1 MKAIAAKSV
10 YACSIVDP
18 RFPHTSDES
27 AQMLY
32 ILQIYEIQNVI
43 KT

>member
-1 MKAIAAKSV
+1 MKTVAAKSA
-10 YACSIVDP
+10 YACSVVDP

-27 AQMLY
+27 TQMLY
-32 ILQIYEIQNVI
+32 TLQICEIQNVI